1 MPKSHPPTLITLA
14 QRTLS
19 RECGDLEG
27 ARILLALSG
36 GPDSQALV
44 HVLAR
49 LAPRHGL
56 ELFAHGVDH
65 GLRPEA
71 AAELDLAAELCR
83 TLGVPFERTRVRVG
97 IGSNLQAR
105 ARSARQRALAAAKRE
120 VGATLV
126 ATAHHAD
133 DRAETV
139 ILRLLRGTGLGGLA
153 VLPARDGDRIRPF
166 IRARRRDIEL
176 HVARHR
182 LAFATDPSNRDR
194 RFVRVRVREEVM
206 PLLESLSPNV
216 VFNLNAL
223 ADELAEPRVPPLR
236 DARGQPVALGRAH
249 VTAIRKLVSERS
261 PTAEVLLPGGR
272 SVRWDPATESAVVV
286 ESRAK
291 AREFERPKPK
301 PFRKRR

>member
-1 MPKSHPPTLITLA
+1 MPKSHPPTLITLTE
-14 QRTLS
+14 RTLA
-19 RECGDLEG
+19 RECGDLAG

-36 GPDSQALV
+36 GPDSQALADV
-44 HVLAR
+44 MAR
-49 LAPRHGL
+49 LARRHAI

-83 TLGVPFERTRVRVG
+83 TLGVPFARTRVNVG
-97 IGSNLQAR
+97 TGSNLQAR
-105 ARSARQRALAAAKRE
+105 ARSARQRALAAAMAR
-120 VGATLV
+120 VGATLI

-139 ILRLLRGTGLGGLA
+139 ILRLLRGTGLHGLA

-176 HVARHR
+176 HVVRHR

-223 ADELAEPRVPPLR
+223 ADELAEPRAPMLW

-249 VTAIRKLVSERS
+249 VTAIRNLVSERS

-286 ESRAK
+286 ESHPK
-291 AREFERPKPK
+291 ARDFRGPERRA
-301 PFRKRR
+301 FRKRR